1 MMQQKAQ
8 FKTLRQ
14 IINTFFPLNT
24 NAQNCVILHD
34 YLLKMSNSQSRLTIE
49 PITVNFGFNT
59 VELTMV
65 E

>member
-1 MMQQKAQ
+1 MMQQKS
-8 FKTLRQ
+8 TVLDLHY
-14 IINTFFPLNT
+14 IITTPMHKI
-24 NAQNCVILHD
+24 VILHD
-34 YLLKMSNSQSRLTIE
+34 YLLKMSNSLSRPI